1 MGTRLLSGFLA
12 VWFGKFA
19 EPDQLIR
26 DPNDI
31 VLILERFQC
40 RPKAKK

>member
-19 EPDQLIR
+19 EPELIR